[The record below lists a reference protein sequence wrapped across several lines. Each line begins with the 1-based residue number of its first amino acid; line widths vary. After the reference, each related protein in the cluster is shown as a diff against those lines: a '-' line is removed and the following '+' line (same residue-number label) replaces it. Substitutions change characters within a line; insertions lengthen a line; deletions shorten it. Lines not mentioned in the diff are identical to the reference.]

1 MTQPWYNEQR
11 VRTPGSVILTSWRAE
26 REAARAQG
34 PANSVPVSGIT
45 PGTEAYAWLTGHVG
59 AGRAISE
66 RSAMSVS
73 AVYACVSLIGGA
85 LASLTLETYQTDGD
99 SRKKYRPP
107 LWWLLN
113 EQMHPT
119 WSAPVGWEF
128 GAQSLL
134 LEGDLFMRIHRVSPY
149 SPDVKWLEPMHPLC
163 VDVIRASPERRA
175 YLFSTPEGVIALD
188 QDDVIHVPGPGFN
201 GLRGLSQIRHVL
213 RQPASIALAGGEQAE
228 TMIDQGLRPD
238 LVLKSGDKLNGEQID
253 KLRGQWA
260 ERYSGAKN
268 TTAPVVLP
276 NGMDVKEISI
286 SPQDAQLL
294 DNRKFSIEDVA
305 RIFGVPPFMIGQT
318 DKTTSWGNGVE
329 QMGIGFVK
337 YTLQRHLVKIEQEFN
352 RKLFRTARN
361 FVEFNA
367 ATLERGDFKTR
378 NDGYRVG
385 LGRAGEPG
393 WLTVN
398 EVRRMENLPPVD
410 GGDTLNTGA
419 TNAPEPNPP
428 AAE

>member
-1 MTQPWYNEQR
+1 
-11 VRTPGSVILTSWRAE
+11 
-26 REAARAQG
+26 
-34 PANSVPVSGIT
+34 
-45 PGTEAYAWLTGHVG
+45 
-59 AGRAISE
+59 
-66 RSAMSVS
+66 
-73 AVYACVSLIGGA
+73 
-85 LASLTLETYQTDGD
+85 
-99 SRKKYRPP
+99 
-107 LWWLLN
+107 
-113 EQMHPT
+113 
-119 WSAPVGWEF
+119 
-128 GAQSLL
+128 
-134 LEGDLFMRIHRVSPY
+134 
-149 SPDVKWLEPMHPLC
+149 
-163 VDVIRASPERRA
+163 
-175 YLFSTPEGVIALD
+175 
-188 QDDVIHVPGPGFN
+188 
-201 GLRGLSQIRHVL
+201 
-213 RQPASIALAGGEQAE
+213 
-228 TMIDQGLRPD
+228 
-238 LVLKSGDKLNGEQID
+238 
-253 KLRGQWA
+253 
-260 ERYSGAKN
+260 
-268 TTAPVVLP
+268 
-276 NGMDVKEISI
+276 
-286 SPQDAQLL
+286 
-294 DNRKFSIEDVA
+294 
-305 RIFGVPPFMIGQT
+305 MIGQT

>member
-26 REAARAQG
+26 REAARIQAQG
-34 PANSVPVSGIT
+34 DSVPVSGIT
-45 PGTEAYAWLTGHVG
+45 PGTEAYSWLTGHSG

-66 RSAMSVS
+66 RSAMGVS
-73 AVYACVSLIGGA
+73 AVYASVNLIGGA
-85 LASLTLETYQTDGD
+85 IASLTLETYQRNGD
-99 SRKKYRPP
+99 SREKYRPN

-113 EQMHPT
+113 EQMHPR

-128 GAQSLL
+128 CTQSLL
-134 LEGDLFMRIHRVSPY
+134 LQGDMFIRIHRVSPF

-163 VDVIRASPERRA
+163 VDVLEISADRLA
-175 YLFSTPEGVIALD
+175 YLQYTPWGVVPLD

-201 GLRGLSQIRHVL
+201 GKRGLSQIRHVL

-228 TMIDQGLRPD
+228 TMLDEGLRPD
-238 LVLKSGDKLNGEQID
+238 LVLKSSDKLNAEQID
-253 KLRGQWA
+253 KLRNQWL

-268 TTAPVVLP
+268 STAPVVLS

-286 SPQDAQLL
+286 SAQDAQLL
-294 DNRKFSIEDVA
+294 ETRKFSVEDIA
-305 RIFGVPPFMIGQT
+305 RVFGVPPFMIGQT
-318 DKTTSWGNGVE
+318 DKTTSWGSGVE

-337 YTLQRHLVKIEQEFN
+337 YTLQRHLVKIEQEIN
-352 RKLFRTARN
+352 RKLFKTAKN

-367 ATLERGDFKTR
+367 ATLERGDFKSR
-378 NDGYRVG
+378 NEGYRIG
-385 LGRAGEPG
+385 LGRAGEPA

-410 GGDTLNTGA
+410 GGDTITEA
-419 TNAPEPNPP
+419 TNAPEPNP
-428 AAE
+428 ATAE